1 MRYALRKDLNQT
13 AIVDCLLK
21 GGASV
26 YALHVPVDLLVGI
39 RGKTYLVEI
48 KNKKTQ
54 YGKKGLNENQK
65 TAIKAQASVKVLDT
79 QYKIDDFW
87 GTRDLRDVKVE
98 LNESTEPIVIN
109 ESAKYESPAGYM
121 ETVESELKRR
131 FKR

>member
-65 TAIKAQASVKVLDT
+65 EFVTNFKGGAVVILDSV
-79 QYKIDDFW
+79 
-87 GTRDLRDVKVE
+87 
-98 LNESTEPIVIN
+98 
-109 ESAKYESPAGYM
+109 ESAINFLNNTAK
-121 ETVESELKRR
+121 L
-131 FKR
+131 